1 MIRGGCPLVGSTTAE
16 WISGLE
22 CPSNSNAPEFTF
34 QIVSLNPYSGQSSCQ
49 TFPAKFKLHHC
60 TPTARVQRSVLRKP
74 PGGLEAAVPTARNAD
89 GFRNF
94 HKGGA
99 PVVKGVPVL
108 SNYFVRDHRCEAH

>member
-1 MIRGGCPLVGSTTAE
+1 VIRGGGPLVGSTTAE

-22 CPSNSNAPEFTF
+22 CPSNSKAPEFTS

-60 TPTARVQRSVLRKP
+60 TPSARVQRAVLRKP
-74 PGGLEAAVPTARNAD
+74 PGGLRGCGSYRPKSD

-108 SNYFVRDHRCEAH
+108 SN